1 MSRAQALVSRWGVLT
16 LARAEGLA
24 DKQEKRGGSIER
36 SKAKEERRERDSQNY
51 RSGDIATDLIHARFE
66 G

>member
-1 MSRAQALVSRWGVLT
+1 
-16 LARAEGLA
+16 LARAEGLV
-24 DKQEKRGGSIER
+24 DKQEKRGGSIEG